1 MSSPVTIQP
10 IPKTYLDT
18 DNTLSADSDVKVPTQ
33 KAVKA
38 YVASSAPA
46 PTVATGAE
54 VDTGTDNT
62 KMVTPKA
69 IEDSSYAKTSAI
81 PVKASGAEVLAGS
94 DDAKFVT
101 AKALADA
108 GIPKLIASPADDHT
122 ASSNERIA
130 LTAGTDLNFGDV
142 GYIKS
147 DGKVGLIDADAIA
160 TMSGLV
166 MCIDASIANNASGTF
181 MFMGVARDDT
191 WNWTIGGLIYGTV
204 TATTGNTLS
213 QTAPTGTDD
222 VVQILGVALTA
233 DIMVFKPQLVQ
244 TELV

>member
-1 MSSPVTIQP
+1 MNPVTISP

-18 DNTLSADSDVKVPTQ
+18 DTALAANSDLKVPSQ

-38 YVASSAPA
+38 YADTKQATMTKAS
-46 PTVATGAE
+46 GAE
-54 VDTGTDNT
+54 VDTGTDDA
-62 KMVTPKA
+62 KYVTAKA
-69 IEDSSYAKTSAI
+69 MEDSSYAKTTAI
-81 PVKASGAEVLAGS
+81 PVKASGAEVLTGT

-108 GIPKLIASPADDHT
+108 GIPKLIASPSSDHS
-122 ASSNERIA
+122 ASSNERIT
-130 LTAGTDLNFGDV
+130 LTAGADLNFGDV

-160 TMSGLV
+160 SMSGLV

-181 MFMGVARDDT
+181 MFMGIARDDT
-191 WNWTIGGLIYGTV
+191 WNWTVGGLIYGTV
-204 TATTGNTLS
+204 TGTTGNTLS

-233 DIMVFKPQLVQ
+233 DIMVFKPQLPQV
-244 TELV
+244 EIV